1 MKHGGQGRTP
11 LTEFQSVV
19 NENWKSLMWI
29 ECMNMN
35 YINIK
40 YKQIPTGHAPVPV
53 PGWAHLQ
60 GPDMLQNSRKRKQR
74 VPVPLLQLA
83 HQKAPDMLKKWKSC
97 CNWKA
102 HRKRKQKV
110 PVPLLQLAHQKA
122 PDMLKKMEKLLQC
135 TSLHIGSPES
145 SCLFW
150 DWGTKMLLACCRMF
164 TYLVRFLSKDSLNF
178 FGGWVQSSKFRH
190 LMI

>member
-1 MKHGGQGRTP
+1 
-11 LTEFQSVV
+11 
-19 NENWKSLMWI
+19 MWI

-74 VPVPLLQLA
+74 
-83 HQKAPDMLKKWKSC
+83 
-97 CNWKA
+97 
-102 HRKRKQKV
+102 V

-190 LMI
+190 WMI